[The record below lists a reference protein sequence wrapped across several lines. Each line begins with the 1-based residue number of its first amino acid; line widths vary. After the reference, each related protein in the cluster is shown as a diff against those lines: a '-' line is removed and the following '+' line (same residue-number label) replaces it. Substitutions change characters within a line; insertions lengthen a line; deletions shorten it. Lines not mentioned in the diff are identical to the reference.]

1 MKLESRHSH
10 GNNGKPVKSLIKALR
25 ILDTL
30 GDCPGGLGITEIS
43 GILKSPKSTV
53 HRLVA
58 TLETVGYVFFDLPT
72 SKYVLGS
79 RVAKL
84 GEQLSQQSPLLAFG
98 VPALEQLTREC
109 KEASHLAIM
118 EGTEVVYISHEEITE
133 PIRVSFGMGHRA
145 PVYCT
150 AGGKVFLAG
159 LSNSEILTLYKNKK
173 KFEQRTLTTLE
184 DLLSE
189 IATVRKEGIAYD
201 NEEYTPGLCCIA
213 APVRDFSSR
222 TIAAI
227 SLSMMKHRM
236 TAERKAIFKEAL
248 LQVSVELSEKLGFL
262 PTLSSGPPYHLIEP
276 SHGLSPQKH
285 RRHLAAS
292 RNKAQMFNS
301 TRLNSESRQ

>member
-1 MKLESRHSH
+1 
-10 GNNGKPVKSLIKALR
+10 
-25 ILDTL
+25 
-30 GDCPGGLGITEIS
+30 
-43 GILKSPKSTV
+43 
-53 HRLVA
+53 
-58 TLETVGYVFFDLPT
+58 
-72 SKYVLGS
+72 
-79 RVAKL
+79 VAKL
-84 GEQLSQQSPLLAFG
+84 GEQLSQQSPLLTFG

-159 LSNSEILTLYKNKK
+159 LSNSGILTLYKNKK
-173 KFEQRTLTTLE
+173 KLEQRTPRTLTTLE

-201 NEEYTPGLCCIA
+201 NEEYMPGLCCIA
-213 APVRDFSSR
+213 APVKDFSSR

-248 LQVSVELSEKLGFL
+248 LQASVELSEKLGFL
-262 PTLSSGPPYHLIEP
+262 PSLPSGPPLHLINP
-276 SHGLSPQKH
+276 SHGFSPQKH
-285 RRHLAAS
+285 R
-292 RNKAQMFNS
+292 
-301 TRLNSESRQ
+301 

>member
-1 MKLESRHSH
+1 VRKMKSESRHSPRK
-10 GNNGKPVKSLIKALR
+10 NNKTVKSLAKALR

-30 GDCPGGLGITEIS
+30 GDCPGGLGITELS

-53 HRLVA
+53 HRLVT
-58 TLETVGYVFFDLPT
+58 TLETAGYAFFDLPT

-84 GEQLSQQSPLLAFG
+84 GEQLGQQSPLLTFG
-98 VPALEQLTREC
+98 VPALEQLTQKF
-109 KEASHLAIM
+109 KEASHLAIR
-118 EGTEVVYISHEEITE
+118 EGTEVVYISNEEITE

-150 AGGKVFLAG
+150 AGGKVFLAA
-159 LSNSEILTLYKNKK
+159 LSNSEILTLYKSKK
-173 KFEQRTLTTLE
+173 KFEQRTPRTLTTLE

-201 NEEYTPGLCCIA
+201 NEEYMPGLCCIA

-227 SLSMMKHRM
+227 SFSMMKHRM
-236 TAERKAIFKEAL
+236 TVERKAFFKEGL
-248 LQVSVELSEKLGFL
+248 LQASVELSEKLGFF
-262 PTLSSGPPYHLIEP
+262 PSLSSGPPLLLINAN
-276 SHGLSPQKH
+276 HGPSPQKH
-285 RRHLAAS
+285 R
-292 RNKAQMFNS
+292 
-301 TRLNSESRQ
+301 

>member
-1 MKLESRHSH
+1 
-10 GNNGKPVKSLIKALR
+10 
-25 ILDTL
+25 
-30 GDCPGGLGITEIS
+30 
-43 GILKSPKSTV
+43 V

-84 GEQLSQQSPLLAFG
+84 GEQLSQQSPLLTFG

-118 EGTEVVYISHEEITE
+118 EGAEVVYISHEEIKE

-159 LSNSEILTLYKNKK
+159 LSNSEILTLYKNEK
-173 KFEQRTLTTLE
+173 KFERSTQRTLTTLE

-189 IATVRKEGIAYD
+189 IAAVRKEGIAYD

-236 TAERKAIFKEAL
+236 TAERKAIFKEVL
-248 LQVSVELSEKLGFL
+248 LQASVELSEKLGFL
-262 PTLSSGPPYHLIEP
+262 PSLSTGPPPHLINP

-285 RRHLAAS
+285 R
-292 RNKAQMFNS
+292 
-301 TRLNSESRQ
+301 

>member
-1 MKLESRHSH
+1 MKFESRHSPRE
-10 GNNGKPVKSLIKALR
+10 NGECVKSLIKAVR
-25 ILDTL
+25 ILEAL
-30 GDCPGGLGITEIS
+30 GDCPGGLGITELS
-43 GILKSPKSTV
+43 GILQFPKSTV
-53 HRLVA
+53 YRLIA
-58 TLETVGYVFFDLPT
+58 TLETVGYVFFDVPT

-84 GEQLSQQSPLLAFG
+84 GEQLSQQFPLLTFG
-98 VPALEQLTREC
+98 VPALERLTREC

-159 LSNSEILTLYKNKK
+159 LSNSGILTL
-173 KFEQRTLTTLE
+173 
-184 DLLSE
+184 
-189 IATVRKEGIAYD
+189 YD
-201 NEEYTPGLCCIA
+201 NEEYAPGLCCIA

-248 LQVSVELSEKLGFL
+248 LRTSVELSEKLGFL
-262 PTLSSGPPYHLIEP
+262 PSLSKRTAAPPHQSKLRTLATETPLKFGS
-276 SHGLSPQKH
+276 LSKQSAFFK
-285 RRHLAAS
+285 LS
-292 RNKAQMFNS
+292 KTKF
-301 TRLNSESRQ
+301 

>member
-1 MKLESRHSH
+1 MKFESRHSPRE
-10 GNNGKPVKSLIKALR
+10 NGECVKSLIKAVR
-25 ILDTL
+25 ILEAL
-30 GDCPGGLGITEIS
+30 GDCPGGLGITELS
-43 GILKSPKSTV
+43 GILQFPKSTV
-53 HRLVA
+53 YRLIA
-58 TLETVGYVFFDLPT
+58 TLETVGYVFFDVPT

-84 GEQLSQQSPLLAFG
+84 GEQLSQQFPLLTFG
-98 VPALEQLTREC
+98 VPALERLTREC

-159 LSNSEILTLYKNKK
+159 LSNSGILTLYKNKR
-173 KFEQRTLTTLE
+173 KFEQRTRRTLTSLK
-184 DLLSE
+184 DLLFE
-189 IATVRKEGIAYD
+189 IANVRKVGIAYD
-201 NEEYTPGLCCIA
+201 NEEYAPGLCCIA

-248 LQVSVELSEKLGFL
+248 LRTSVELSEKLGFL
-262 PTLSSGPPYHLIEP
+262 PSLSKRTAAPPHQSKLRTLATETPLKFGS
-276 SHGLSPQKH
+276 LSKQSAFFK
-285 RRHLAAS
+285 LS
-292 RNKAQMFNS
+292 KTKF
-301 TRLNSESRQ
+301 